1 MHKIQILHIINLK
14 KNSWCNV
21 VVQLPSRVW
30 LCDTK
35 DCSNPGLPV
44 PHHLPEFAQVHVHFI
59 GDAIRPSHPL
69 MPSSSALNLPSF
81 RNFSNESSVLIDY
94 WTFSFSISPS
104 SEYSGLISLLFKG
117 LSVVFSRT
125 TVWRHQFFG
134 ILHSLWSSFH
144 KTIVSNTL
152 TFVSRIM
159 GMIFNTLSRFV
170 IAFLP
175 RSNCFM
181 ISWL

>member
-1 MHKIQILHIINLK
+1 MLWSSCPVVSDSVTPRTAAIQVSLSLTISQSLPKFMFISLVMPSGHLIL
-14 KNSWCNV
+14 WCPLL
-21 VVQLPSRVW
+21 LPSIFPASGTFPMSHLFSSTTGPSASV
-30 LCDTK
+30 
-35 DCSNPGLPV
+35 SVLPV
-44 PHHLPEFAQVHVHFI
+44 NIQVWSP
-59 GDAIRPSHPL
+59 IRL
-69 MPSSSALNLPSF
+69 
-81 RNFSNESSVLIDY
+81 
-94 WTFSFSISPS
+94 T
-104 SEYSGLISLLFKG
+104 GLISLLFKG

-170 IAFLP
+170 ISFLP
-175 RSNCFM
+175 ISNCFM